1 MRSILL
7 PAFAFALGVGFF
19 VAPEA
24 QARFNPTQIKSP
36 LSIENV
42 ACVTRRV
49 RTVRP
54 NGRVIYR
61 TVRECGVRPTGHCR
75 WVQERVYRPNGSVV
89 VRNVQRCGTS
99 AVIRSQRRARFATGP

>member
-7 PAFAFALGVGFF
+7 PAFAVVLGIGFF
-19 VAPEA
+19 SAPEA
-24 QARFNPTQIKSP
+24 QARFNPTQIESP
-36 LSIENV
+36 SSIEDV

-61 TVRECGVRPTGHCR
+61 TVRDCGVRRAPRCR
-75 WVQERVYRPNGSVV
+75 WVTERVYRPNGSVV
-89 VRNVQRCGTS
+89 VRNVQRCG
-99 AVIRSQRRARFATGP
+99 RPR

>member
-1 MRSILL
+1 MRAIIM
-7 PAFAFALGVGFF
+7 PAFAFALGIGFF
-19 VAPEA
+19 SAPEA
-24 QARFNPTQIKSP
+24 QARFNPTQLESP
-36 LSIENV
+36 SAIEDV

-61 TVRECGVRPTGHCR
+61 TVRNCGVRARPRCR

-89 VRNVQRCGTS
+89 VRNVKRCG
-99 AVIRSQRRARFATGP
+99 RRW